1 MKAEIR
7 AEQVKLLVFDV
18 DGVLTSGQILFGP
31 DGEAI
36 KIFHAQD
43 GLGITAAHRAGLR
56 TAVITGRE
64 SEMVRRRGAE
74 LAIHDICQG
83 VMDKVKILDEL
94 VAKHSLSHD
103 QVGFVGDDLN
113 DLAVMAKVGLACAVA
128 NAVPEVKAAAHFIA
142 NRQDGAGAVREI
154 IEMVLKA
161 QGKWD
166 AVVASYSRPGSI
178 DARQ

>member
-1 MKAEIR
+1 MKADTR

-18 DGVLTSGQILFGP
+18 DGVLTSGQILHGP

-43 GLGITAAHRAGLR
+43 GLGITAAHRVGLR

-74 LAIHDICQG
+74 LAIEDICQG
-83 VMDKVKILDEL
+83 VMDKVKSLDEL
-94 VAKHSLSHD
+94 AAKHGLTFAEI
-103 QVGFVGDDLN
+103 GFVGDDLN

-128 NAVPEVKAAAHFIA
+128 NAVPEVKAAAHFVA
-142 NRQDGAGAVREI
+142 SRQGGAGAVREI

-166 AVVASYSRPGSI
+166 AVVATYSRPGSI
-178 DARQ
+178 DTKQ